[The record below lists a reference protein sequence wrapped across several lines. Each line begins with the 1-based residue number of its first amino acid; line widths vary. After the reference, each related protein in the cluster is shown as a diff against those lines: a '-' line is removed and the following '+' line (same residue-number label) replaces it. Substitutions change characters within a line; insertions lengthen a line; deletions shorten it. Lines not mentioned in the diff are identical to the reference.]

1 MAEETTTNEE
11 REFKVTHDDGS
22 VSLIKGNVA
31 VTDHG
36 VTDENGFPKISTHIS
51 MDPTTQTWPAVE
63 PGSEKPAGTAEG
75 VK

>member
-51 MDPTTQTWPAVE
+51 MDPTTQTWPAVT
-63 PGSEKPAGTAEG
+63 PGEENKDEAKKE